1 MPIIIPN
8 IACSALIIILLIS
21 WFTLYRCIKN
31 LTSILKNDKYLKR
44 ALTYSTAHLNDKD
57 YISWLQTQQGAS
69 SDINNKHGRYDENY
83 QRYLDRQQERHPKGV
98 FYTNP

>member
-1 MPIIIPN
+1 MSILMPQ
-8 IACSALIIILLIS
+8 IACSALIILLLLS

-31 LTSILKNDKYLKR
+31 LTGILKTDTLKR

-69 SDINNKHGRYDENY
+69 SDISNKHDRYDENY
-83 QRYLDRQQERHPKGV
+83 QRYLDRQQERHPYGV
-98 FYTNP
+98 FYINP